1 LSCAARR
8 PAAHPDKVL
17 LVQLFD
23 DWVAFSVVAP
33 SETFSVVKVRAA
45 RPPQALAPNPADE
58 TLGGGINGHEAPMSF
73 SSRLL
78 AALRLVPR
86 GDDAPL
92 ALDRDYLGRLPGKEG
107 APAPWAPAPGGAPA
121 PRSSVRGK
129 EDTSVQA
136 VAALARSLQR
146 PTLVGRYEVTYAGT
160 CPGR

>member
-78 AALRLVPR
+78 AAL
-86 GDDAPL
+86 
-92 ALDRDYLGRLPGKEG
+92 DRDYLGRLPGKEG